1 MTVHALPDRS
11 TVRGQV
17 AAEVRAEL
25 GRNRISVNRLPRALG
40 KSQSYWSRRVTGE
53 QPMDVDDLA
62 ALASLMDVPVSKFFG
77 GTSESPHPDD
87 PDGGMVRREG
97 IEPPTR
103 CLRAIHPAREIHHDE
118 REAA

>member
-1 MTVHALPDRS
+1 MTIHTLPDRS

-25 GRNRISVNRLPRALG
+25 GRNRISVNRLPRLLG
-40 KSQSYWSRRVTGE
+40 KSQSYWSRRVTAE

-62 ALASLMDVPVSKFFG
+62 ALASLMNVPLSRFFG
-77 GTSESPHPDD
+77 GTDENPHPDG
-87 PDGGMVRREG
+87 PDGGTVRREG

-103 CLRAIHPAREIHHDE
+103 WFRGAAPVRELAHVMPA
-118 REAA
+118 AA